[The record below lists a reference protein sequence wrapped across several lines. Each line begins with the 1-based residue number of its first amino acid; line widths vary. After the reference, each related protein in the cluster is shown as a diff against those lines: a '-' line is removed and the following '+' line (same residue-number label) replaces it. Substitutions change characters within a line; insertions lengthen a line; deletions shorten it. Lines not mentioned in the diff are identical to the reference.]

1 MPNYR
6 QVISKL
12 PPPNYK
18 DRFLIENQTTYD
30 IMKEIKNS
38 FHLYKDQAKH
48 IADLFEGTPYTSA
61 RKIHTFLK
69 NNIHYSIEP
78 TDQQT
83 SKSLSR
89 YFYDRVGDCKH
100 SALAAAS
107 ILYNLGIPGKFRY
120 VSYNILNKEP
130 QHVYVVADMPDG
142 EEIHIDPLQPFGID
156 GEKLYFSKRDSKFNS
171 SMALS
176 RLSGLGRIAK
186 FSMAVPRAAYLLLIK
201 ANFVGIGKKA
211 KSIYNKNKA
220 KQMAWWKKIGGNPKS
235 LEKAILK
242 VKVTAAGEGGA
253 PPVGTAARD
262 KYCEDKYSAV
272 GFRRNR
278 CKRGKIDG
286 IGGNQYGSTIKNN
299 GKIWWGANQHSEGW
313 IGVADQTGLAA
324 VLVAAAPVL
333 VSLRGLL
340 KDVGLS
346 SEDPYDNTVNDY
358 VRSGGNGN
366 GDNGNGFDI
375 KTALPYIIGGGA
387 LLLLLPTLL
396 KKRK

>member
-48 IADLFEGTPYTSA
+48 IADLFDGTPYTSA

-171 SMALS
+171 MALS
-176 RLSGLGRIAK
+176 RLSGVGRIAK
-186 FSMAVPRAAYLLLIK
+186 FSMAIPRNAYLLLVK
-201 ANFVGIGKKA
+201 TNFMGIGKKA
-211 KSIYNKNKA
+211 KTIFSKNKA

-235 LEKAILK
+235 LEKAISK
-242 VKVTAAGEGGA
+242 VRVTAAGEGAA

-262 KYCEDKYSAV
+262 KYCEEKYSAV
-272 GFRRNR
+272 GFNRNR
-278 CKRGKIDG
+278 CKKGKIDG
-286 IGGNQYGSTIKNN
+286 I
-299 GKIWWGANQHSEGW
+299 
-313 IGVADQTGLAA
+313 IGQDPVTATASGGLAA

-333 VSLRGLL
+333 ISLRGLL
-340 KDVGLS
+340 KDIGLS
-346 SEDPYDNTVNDY
+346 PSSPYDNTVNDY
-358 VRSGGNGN
+358 VRSGGNGNGN